1 MSPIRRRSIAAALA
15 AASLLVAAGCGGSS
29 SSSDTPATQTTA
41 ALSADAF
48 RQQADAICKDID
60 AKIEALGE
68 PSSEADLLPFIDKG
82 LALQTEQ
89 ITRLK
94 ALTPPA
100 ELKTGFDQA
109 LALLQQQSDIITQA
123 KTRIS
128 GGESALTVIGSL
140 SPQLDPLEEQAKQ
153 KAAELGLVECGKD
166 SGTSTTSTTATPPAD
181 TTTAVTPPTPGQVV
195 GTSVFVADIQ
205 TFAQAL
211 TQFGLTLQAAADGPD
226 ALKERSTLLRSQL
239 DDFDRVTTKMAG
251 YTVDVPAL
259 ETKRAAIVEA
269 SPDISRLGRDLLD
282 AAEAGDASRV
292 ASIASE
298 FTTALQRLQ
307 TAAAS

>member
-60 AKIEALGE
+60 ARVEALGE
-68 PSSEADLLPFIDKG
+68 PSSEADLLPYIDKG
-82 LALQTEQ
+82 LALQAEQ

-94 ALTPPA
+94 ALAPPA
-100 ELKTGFDQA
+100 ELKTGFDEA
-109 LALLQQQSDIITQA
+109 LGLLQKQSDIITQA
-123 KTRIS
+123 RTRIS
-128 GGESALTVIGSL
+128 GGEAALTVIGEL
-140 SPQLDPLEEQAKQ
+140 SPQIDPLEEQAKQ

-181 TTTAVTPPTPGQVV
+181 TTAVTPVTPGEVV
-195 GTSVFVADIQ
+195 STSVFVADIQ
-205 TFAQAL
+205 TFAQTL
-211 TQFGLTLQAAADGPD
+211 TQFGLTLQAAADGPE
-226 ALKERSTLLRSQL
+226 ALKDRASLLRSQL
-239 DDFDRVTTKMAG
+239 DDFDSVTSKMSG